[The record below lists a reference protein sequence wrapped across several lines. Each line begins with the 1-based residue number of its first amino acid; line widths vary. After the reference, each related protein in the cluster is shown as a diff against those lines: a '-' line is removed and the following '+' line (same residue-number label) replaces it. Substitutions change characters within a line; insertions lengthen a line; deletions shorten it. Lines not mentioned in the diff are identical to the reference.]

1 MIEGRAGGG
10 NACIKHFDGLQC
22 VCLED
27 DGLSW

>member
-1 MIEGRAGGG
+1 MIEGRAGG